1 MAHARQR
8 PGGERLVGRLLAG
21 LAAAALLAASGPAA
35 ATERIV
41 STSGAITEIVHALG
55 AGDRLVAVDTTSLY
69 PHSVL
74 SLPKVGYMRAL
85 SSEGILSMRPS
96 LVLLA
101 AEAGPPQVVDQLREA
116 GVRTATIEERHDA
129 EGVGAKIRQ
138 VAAALAVPEQG
149 EQLARSVTNT
159 FMAIARIVA
168 TVQHR
173 PRVLFVMSV
182 GRGAPM
188 AAGQGTA
195 ADAVIRLAGGE
206 NAVRG
211 YTGYKPLSAE
221 AAINAAP
228 EIVLAMA
235 QTVEQGGGPA
245 AFIAQLQL
253 GATPAGRDNRLVALD
268 GTYLLGFGP
277 RAPMAVAEL
286 ARALHPG
293 LALP

>member
-1 MAHARQR
+1 
-8 PGGERLVGRLLAG
+8 VVRLLSCF
-21 LAAAALLAASGPAA
+21 AAALLISAGAVG
-35 ATERIV
+35 ATERVV

-55 AGDRLVAVDTTSLY
+55 AGDRLVAVDTTSVH
-69 PHSVL
+69 PPSAL
-74 SLPKVGYMRAL
+74 SLPKIGYMRAL
-85 SSEGILSMRPS
+85 SSEGILSVRPT
-96 LVLLA
+96 LVLA
-101 AEAGPPQVVDQLREA
+101 ASEAGPPQVIDQLRAA
-116 GVRTATIEERHDA
+116 GVRIATVDDRHDA
-129 EGVGAKIRQ
+129 DGVGVKIRQ
-138 VAAALAVPEQG
+138 VAAALDMPDRG
-149 EQLARSVTNT
+149 EQLARSVTGT
-159 FMAIARIVA
+159 FSAIARVVA
-168 TVQHR
+168 TVQQR

-211 YTGYKPLSAE
+211 YTGYKPLSQE
-221 AAINAAP
+221 AATNAAP
-228 EIVLAMA
+228 DILLAMA
-235 QTVEQGGGPA
+235 QTVEQAGGAA
-245 AFIAQLQL
+245 AFMAQLQL

-277 RAPMAVAEL
+277 RAPMAVADL